1 MKTENVRSCL
11 KRINWG
17 YILLFLIYFVLQF
30 KSINQGYFDTDEFDV
45 FAGGEA
51 VWRGAWLYRDYL
63 SQHMPFSYYISAVFW
78 LFGAHSV
85 LAQRIYFYAAFSAV
99 WVYMVKRYSDI
110 VSKKCLM
117 VFPAVFIMLINCYDM
132 GTSILSEHMNAV
144 GIIFL
149 LLEFR
154 LFLKN
159 EQKNISLSSS
169 VIISASILLTF
180 GTTFVSAFMLLA
192 LFLMVA
198 YSEIC
203 IVRKSCLKGK
213 ELTVY
218 LFNKYKKLVICCA
231 APWIVLLA
239 VYIVA
244 GVLDDFYYGAYYLNR
259 EIYSGYLGGYGN
271 SIPEAVLGGASYLAD
286 FIVSALTNIFGS
298 DFEIKNFVLFLALG
312 TALVYAIFHIIS
324 HNKKEGVLWL
334 LIIIESATRG
344 VFNFHSTH
352 FTAVIALLCSM
363 CFFDLTQCESNV
375 KSSNIIETLK
385 YVILGTVSLV
395 YVSGAG
401 AFISISL
408 SSQPSEM
415 SVFMNAITDKN
426 EGIWCCQLAC
436 NRAFIEAER
445 YGYKAITVPWFWDAY
460 GRQFLNEF
468 GDQPPRVCIFNK
480 DLEVWG
486 HNVNDYAPELVE
498 YVNSHYTE
506 FSPLLYIRNDY
517 YDEAVS
523 KIKET
528 GVMYISTESQSDPSL
543 IEISLENAD
552 KDYSEVAFPVWSEEN
567 GPDDIIWYQAVKN
580 EDNNWSCKIDPNA
593 HLYSGNLTINAYGKT
608 ETDSEMEMLT
618 ERSVYVS

>member
-30 KSINQGYFDTDEFDV
+30 KSINQSYFDTDEFDV

-169 VIISASILLTF
+169 VIISVSILLTF
-180 GTTFVSAFMLLA
+180 GTTFVSAFMLLV

-239 VYIVA
+239 VYTAA
-244 GVLDDFYYGAYYLNR
+244 GVLD
-259 EIYSGYLGGYGN
+259 
-271 SIPEAVLGGASYLAD
+271 
-286 FIVSALTNIFGS
+286 
-298 DFEIKNFVLFLALG
+298 
-312 TALVYAIFHIIS
+312 ALVYAIFHIIS

-334 LIIIESATRG
+334 FIIIESATRG

-363 CFFDLTQCESNV
+363 CFFDSTQCESNV

-401 AFISISL
+401 AFISVSL

-580 EDNNWSCKIDPNA
+580 EDNNWFCKIDPNA